1 MRDDGRTEGS
11 ALALDGLKCGQAK
24 GGVGRRRTSLRCR
37 GRAPSASA
45 QRSSPTSSSLRKC
58 TRRSNEMHS
67 CQPELTARRRVGTRC
82 GARGLGLGAHAR
94 PSLWKYMPEPFSPT
108 MSIHHCSTRDQ
119 LSIASLSALPAH
131 RRVLVRGRGE
141 GVGAA
146 GRGRGSR
153 RRPPPCTWVST
164 DPPSWPPHIR
174 QKGPPAAF
182 AVETT
187 GRWAYQKGVAA
198 ACR

>member
-1 MRDDGRTEGS
+1 MDDEGRTHGRVGAGAGAGWAEVWPGEGWCGE
-11 ALALDGLKCGQAK
+11 AVAGGDGG
-24 GGVGRRRTSLRCR
+24 RTSLRCT

-45 QRSSPTSSSLRKC
+45 QRSSPTSSSLRKVC
-58 TRRSNEMHS
+58 TRRSDEMHS
-67 CQPELTARRRVGTRC
+67 CQPELTRRQPGANGQATRGRG

-131 RRVLVRGRGE
+131 RRLLVRGRGE

-146 GRGRGSR
+146 GGGRGSR

-164 DPPSWPPHIR
+164 GPPSCPSQCR
-174 QKGPPAAF
+174 QTGPPAAF
-182 AVETT
+182 M
-187 GRWAYQKGVAA
+187 
-198 ACR
+198 